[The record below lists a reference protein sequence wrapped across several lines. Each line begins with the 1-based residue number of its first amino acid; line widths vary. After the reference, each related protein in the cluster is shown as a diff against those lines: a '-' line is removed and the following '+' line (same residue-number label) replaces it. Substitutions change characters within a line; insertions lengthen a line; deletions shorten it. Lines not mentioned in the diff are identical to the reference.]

1 MNAFLILRPTADEI
15 VKAAVTHS
23 LLSDLSMA
31 LREIALQELPRTEV
45 LGVRSSSLCA
55 FQHVR
60 RRTCRGFNAAH
71 GRSSS
76 PISMR
81 AMERS
86 ESKLCATEV
95 FVVSSAV
102 GRRIRNALIA

>member
-1 MNAFLILRPTADEI
+1 MSAFPILRPTADEI

-23 LLSDLSMA
+23 WLSDLSMA

-45 LGVRSSSLCA
+45 LGVRSSSLPFSGA
-55 FQHVR
+55 RAPHRKTPPMR
-60 RRTCRGFNAAH
+60 RCSLA
-71 GRSSS
+71 S

-86 ESKLCATEV
+86 ESQLCATEV
-95 FVVSSAV
+95 FVISSAV

>member
-1 MNAFLILRPTADEI
+1 MSAFPILRPTADEI

-23 LLSDLSMA
+23 WLSDLSMA

-45 LGVRSSSLCA
+45 LGVRSSSLRA

-60 RRTCRGFNAAH
+60 GRTCRGFNAAR
-71 GRSSS
+71 G
-76 PISMR
+76 
-81 AMERS
+81 MERS
-86 ESKLCATEV
+86 ESQLCATEV
-95 FVVSSAV
+95 FVISSAV